1 MNIPGRQS
9 LWMRAAYF
17 AFYAGIACWG
27 PYIVLYYRQIGLTG
41 AQIGILNAVTPLG
54 MAFLS
59 PLWGYLAD
67 TWSAHRLILRTA
79 LLATAVIVVLLAG
92 ASAFWQIL
100 LLITIMAIMGTTA
113 SPLLDSYGVTV
124 SAEHGLNFGKL
135 RVWGSLGYTV
145 VVWLIGYAMGAEV
158 SRLFLFCYAV
168 TLSITCFATLGL
180 PKRRQRTGQNRWQGA
195 AGVLRQPNMRVVLLT
210 VFLLASSTNPIF
222 SFFGIYIQELGGSTS
237 LLGATSAVA
246 AISELPVLF
255 LGGMLTERLGG
266 RRMLAVALIIY
277 CVRLLLYS
285 VLPSAVWVLPV
296 QLLHGFSFGIYLMAA
311 VTLVHQFVGSDLA
324 ATAQGLLASA
334 MAFGQ
339 MTGSIVG
346 GILLDRVGIFVV
358 YRLSIIVTALA
369 LAVFVL
375 GMRWYGSRT
384 VLSVERSV

>member
-1 MNIPGRQS
+1 
-9 LWMRAAYF
+9 
-17 AFYAGIACWG
+17 
-27 PYIVLYYRQIGLTG
+27 
-41 AQIGILNAVTPLG
+41 
-54 MAFLS
+54 
-59 PLWGYLAD
+59 
-67 TWSAHRLILRTA
+67 
-79 LLATAVIVVLLAG
+79 
-92 ASAFWQIL
+92 
-100 LLITIMAIMGTTA
+100 
-113 SPLLDSYGVTV
+113 
-124 SAEHGLNFGKL
+124 
-135 RVWGSLGYTV
+135 
-145 VVWLIGYAMGAEV
+145 
-158 SRLFLFCYAV
+158 
-168 TLSITCFATLGL
+168 
-180 PKRRQRTGQNRWQGA
+180 
-195 AGVLRQPNMRVVLLT
+195 
-210 VFLLASSTNPIF
+210 
-222 SFFGIYIQELGGSTS
+222 
-237 LLGATSAVA
+237 
-246 AISELPVLF
+246 
-255 LGGMLTERLGG
+255 MLTERLGG